1 MPEPRKIS
9 EAERKSLSDAYPGR
23 VRILTDDEGNEFAFS
38 VPTPAE
44 YAAFRSKLGDDN
56 GKKIA
61 AAWLAD
67 TCRKAP
73 DLDGWKAA
81 IADRPGLPDTF
92 AGKLLELAG
101 LGVALT
107 VEKL

>member
-1 MPEPRKIS
+1 MPDPRKIS
-9 EAERKSLSDAYPGR
+9 ESERKSLADANPGR

-38 VPTPAE
+38 VPTQAE
-44 YAAFRSKLGDDN
+44 YASFRAKLTDEN

-67 TCRKAP
+67 VCRKAP
-73 DLDGWKAA
+73 DLDTWKAA
-81 IADRPGLPDTF
+81 IAERPGLPDTL
-92 AGKLLELAG
+92 AGKLLEIAG
-101 LGVALT
+101 LGVAIA